1 MNNRTLP
8 LLITLS
14 LVMTLCANAVMA
26 KSPKAKKKTP
36 IYYLSLGTSLAAGVQ
51 ADPETGESI
60 VTDVSYPGLI
70 ADALKKDIKRLR
82 HINLGC
88 PGETSETFIYGGICE
103 YPNGSQLDEAI
114 AFLKSKGKYTALITI
129 DLGAND
135 ILACS
140 TESGID
146 LECFDET
153 IFYLSMDLKKILKR
167 LRKAAGRRTKFIGMD
182 YYNPLLVSWFI
193 DEALA
198 AQAAMLQSYFNGA
211 LFDVYDRF
219 RIPVADVSGAFMSDN
234 FSDANRN
241 DVPDN
246 VDIICA
252 WTWMC
257 AFENIHPNDTGYGV
271 IAEEFLNEL
280 PPIWMYKPHRHR

>member
-1 MNNRTLP
+1 MKGLGPQIVPAVLP
-8 LLITLS
+8 
-14 LVMTLCANAVMA
+14 
-26 KSPKAKKKTP
+26 
-36 IYYLSLGTSLAAGVQ
+36 
-51 ADPETGESI
+51 
-60 VTDVSYPGLI
+60 
-70 ADALKKDIKRLR
+70 
-82 HINLGC
+82 
-88 PGETSETFIYGGICE
+88 
-103 YPNGSQLDEAI
+103 
-114 AFLKSKGKYTALITI
+114 
-129 DLGAND
+129 
-135 ILACS
+135 
-140 TESGID
+140 
-146 LECFDET
+146 
-153 IFYLSMDLKKILKR
+153 
-167 LRKAAGRRTKFIGMD
+167 IG
-182 YYNPLLVSWFI
+182 
-193 DEALA
+193 
-198 AQAAMLQSYFNGA
+198 QHNGA